1 MKWLKVTVSLCAL
14 LLWGGIS
21 AIPVE
26 ASSTGEIVEPNEPVK
41 GTSLVRS
48 EPVRQESGPRGRT
61 EQARQRPQVERL
73 PKRLPRWYPPRLCGK
88 KSSRC
93 KEQSGCNRRQK
104 GPQKQKRGRL
114 PIEQNETPNKPGQ
127 PVWTGDN
134 VSVAG
139 PGLSWGQTSWSE
151 PLPDIVNEE
160 MGLEVSPFFQ
170 TSQTAAWSTLFSEP
184 IATQSVMMGQ
194 LEVEQYQAA
203 TPDCPTPIS
212 ALSPKESPDT
222 SLDSPTAVTY
232 PDPEV
237 DKEWATQQWGQTELG
252 DKRRTRRAV
261 LMGERMALN
270 PGGSIPEQ
278 MGSWS
283 ASKAAYLL
291 LNEKDVTL
299 DNLSQPHWIQT
310 RQAAG
315 QEQVV
320 LMIQDTTEMDFTHQP
335 HIKNLGPIGDG
346 RGRGFLLH
354 SVIAFVPGLQTV
366 LGLAHQQAIL
376 RIPHL
381 EDQPPK
387 KWARTP
393 ESLVWEKATQAV
405 GKPPEGTIW
414 VQMGDRGSDSFGF
427 MASCDPENDLHFL
440 IRLKSNRV
448 LDWSDRTDP
457 APPVGDPERYLISYA
472 RTLPA
477 YGQTFTVEVAARKG
491 QPRRT
496 ATVQLSWAQVTIPV
510 PKGAPQQLQQ
520 YQSIKA
526 WVVRVWEVNPPPK
539 VEQVEWTL
547 LSSLPVLSWDDAH
560 QRCQWYAQRWLIEDF
575 HKALKSGCRIERT
588 QLDDRLDIERLLGFL
603 SPIALRLL
611 QIRQIARQAPDT
623 PAHSEIDPLPLRIL
637 ATALQTNPT
646 TMTIAQFWAGV
657 AQLGGYLGRTS
668 DGPPGWITL
677 WRGYRQ
683 LQLMVRGARFVLD
696 PEQGLTLY

>member
-1 MKWLKVTVSLCAL
+1 MKWLKATVSLCAL
-14 LLWGGIS
+14 LLWWSIS
-21 AIPVE
+21 ATPVE
-26 ASSTGEIVEPNEPVK
+26 ASSTGPIVEPNEPVK
-41 GTSLVRS
+41 GTSLVWS
-48 EPVRQESGPRGRT
+48 EPVSQGSGQRARA

-73 PKRLPRWYPPRLCGK
+73 PRRLPRWYPPPFCSKKKRDSRNGQGGDGK
-88 KSSRC
+88 RG
-93 KEQSGCNRRQK
+93 QNR
-104 GPQKQKRGRL
+104 PQKQKRKRL
-114 PIEQNETPNKPGQ
+114 PTEQNQATNKPSQ
-127 PVWTGDN
+127 PVWAGDN

-139 PGLSWGQTSWSE
+139 TGLSWVQSCSLE
-151 PLPDIVNEE
+151 PLRVVVNEE
-160 MGLEVSPFFQ
+160 MGLDVSPWVPTTF
-170 TSQTAAWSTLFSEP
+170 FSEP
-184 IATQSVMMGQ
+184 IATQPVMMGQ
-194 LEVEQYQAA
+194 LEVKPYQAA
-203 TPDCPTPIS
+203 TADCPASMSP
-212 ALSPKESPDT
+212 LSPKEGRDSSP
-222 SLDSPTAVTY
+222 DSPTAVTY

-237 DKEWATQQWGQTELG
+237 DKQWARQQWGQTELG

-278 MGSWS
+278 MGAWP
-283 ASKAAYLL
+283 ATKAAYLL
-291 LNEKDVTL
+291 LNKKDVTL
-299 DNLSQPHWIQT
+299 DNLSRPHWTQT

-315 QEQVV
+315 QQQVV
-320 LMIQDTTEMDFTHQP
+320 LMIQDTTEMDFTYQP

-381 EDQPPK
+381 KDQPSP

-427 MASCDPENDLHFL
+427 MASCDPENELHFL

-448 LDWSDRTDP
+448 LDWSDRADP
-457 APPVGDPERYLISYA
+457 DPPVGDPERYLISYA

-477 YGQTFTVEVAARKG
+477 YGQTFRVEVAARKG

-539 VEQVEWTL
+539 VEKVEWVL

-611 QIRQIARQAPDT
+611 QIRQLARQAPDT

-668 DGPPGWITL
+668 DGPPGWFTL

-683 LQLMVRGARFVLD
+683 LQLMVRGAQFVLD

>member
-1 MKWLKVTVSLCAL
+1 MKWLKVTVSLFAL
-14 LLWGGIS
+14 LLWWNIS
-21 AIPVE
+21 GVPVV
-26 ASSTGEIVEPNEPVK
+26 ASSTRPMVKPNEPVK
-41 GTSLVRS
+41 GTALVWS
-48 EPVRQESGPRGRT
+48 EPVRQENGQRAT
-61 EQARQRPQVERL
+61 VKQARQRPQVERL
-73 PKRLPRWYPPRLCGK
+73 PRRLPRWYPPPLCGK
-88 KSSRC
+88 KSSRR
-93 KEQSGCNRRQK
+93 KGQGGCNQRQNR
-104 GPQKQKRGRL
+104 PQKQKRGRL
-114 PIEQNETPNKPGQ
+114 PIEQNQATNKAGQ
-127 PVWTGDN
+127 PGWAGDN

-139 PGLSWGQTSWSE
+139 TGLSWVQTSSVE
-151 PLPDIVNEE
+151 AQTVVVNEE
-160 MGLEVSPFFQ
+160 MGLEISPFFQ
-170 TSQTAAWSTLFSEP
+170 TSQASALSTLFSEP
-184 IATQSVMMGQ
+184 IATQAVMMGQ
-194 LEVEQYQAA
+194 LEVKQYQAA
-203 TPDCPTPIS
+203 TPDCPVPIS

-222 SLDSPTAVTY
+222 SLDSLPAVTF
-232 PDPEV
+232 PDPKV
-237 DKEWATQQWGQTELG
+237 DREWAKQQWGQTELG

-278 MGSWS
+278 MGAWS

-299 DNLSQPHWIQT
+299 DNLSQPHWEQT

-315 QEQVV
+315 EEQVV
-320 LMIQDTTEMDFTHQP
+320 LMVQDTTEMDFTYQP

-354 SVIAFVPGLQTV
+354 SVLAFVPGLQTV

-376 RIPHL
+376 RIPHV
-381 EDQPPK
+381 EDQSPK

-405 GKPPEGTIW
+405 GNPPEGTIW

-427 MASCDPENDLHFL
+427 MVSCDPENGLHFL

-448 LDWSDRTDP
+448 LDWSNRADP

-472 RTLPA
+472 QTLPA
-477 YGQTFTVEVAARKG
+477 QGQTFTVEVASRKG

-496 ATVQLSWAQVTIPV
+496 ATVQLSWAPVNIPV
-510 PKGAPQQLQQ
+510 PKQAPQELQQ
-520 YQSIKA
+520 YPSIKA

-539 VEQVEWTL
+539 VEKVEWVL

-560 QRCQWYAQRWLIEDF
+560 QRCQWYAHRWLIEDF

-611 QIRQIARQAPDT
+611 QIRQFARQAPDT
-623 PAHSEIDPLPLRIL
+623 PAQSQIDPLPLRIL
-637 ATALQTNPT
+637 AAQLHTNPT
-646 TMTIAQFWAGV
+646 TMTIAQFWSGV
-657 AQLGGYLGRTS
+657 AQLGGHLGRKS

-683 LQLMVRGARFVLD
+683 LQLMVRGARTLLH
-696 PEQGLTLY
+696 PE